1 MNVSKYASMST
12 TELRTEVHHLI
23 DQIDD
28 HFLTVVYAMLDTYV
42 QQEEEGIIGYELDGT
57 PVMAEYA
64 RVACRS
70 RLEAMNNG
78 KATSLEKLKKEVE
91 QW

>member
-1 MNVSKYASMST
+1 MST

-57 PVMAEYA
+57 PVTAAYA
-64 RVACRS
+64 KVTYRTH
-70 RLEAMNNG
+70 LEAMNNG
-78 KATSLEKLKKEVE
+78 KATSLEELKKEVE

>member
-1 MNVSKYASMST
+1 MGT

-42 QQEEEGIIGYELDGT
+42 QQEEEGVIGYELDGT

-64 RVACRS
+64 RVAYRS

-78 KATSLEKLKKEVE
+78 KATSLEELKKEIE

>member
-1 MNVSKYASMST
+1 MST
-12 TELRTEVHHLI
+12 TELRTEVHHLL

-42 QQEEEGIIGYELDGT
+42 QQEEEGVIGYELDGT
-57 PVMAEYA
+57 PVTAEYA
-64 RVACRS
+64 RVAYRS
-70 RLEAMNNG
+70 RLEEMNNG
-78 KATSLEKLKKEVE
+78 KATSVEELKKEIE

>member
-1 MNVSKYASMST
+1 MKASKYPSMST

-57 PVMAEYA
+57 PMTAEYA
-64 RVACRS
+64 RVAYRA

-78 KATSLEKLKKEVE
+78 KATSLEDLKKGVE
-91 QW
+91 PW